1 MKDTPI
7 LYSDNEAM
15 IQFVHGEGVA
25 KGVRHMELRMWYTR
39 EQYKKGEVKLEF
51 MPEAQITADKFT
63 KLGTK
68 EEVSQFMY
76 DVQGLK
82 LLEDEKE

>member
-1 MKDTPI
+1 
-7 LYSDNEAM
+7 
-15 IQFVHGEGVA
+15 
-25 KGVRHMELRMWYTR
+25 
-39 EQYKKGEVKLEF
+39 
-51 MPEAQITADKFT
+51 MPGAQITADKFT